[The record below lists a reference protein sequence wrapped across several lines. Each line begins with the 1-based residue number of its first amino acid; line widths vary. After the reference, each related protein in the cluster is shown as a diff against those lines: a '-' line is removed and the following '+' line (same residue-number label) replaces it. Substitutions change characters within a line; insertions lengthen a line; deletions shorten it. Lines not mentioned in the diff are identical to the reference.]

1 MAILDTEW
9 LTTLRSTVPR
19 MTPWDEVL
27 RRHEHEREMIMR
39 WEERADE
46 TETVHQFVSSAGG
59 ESASEVAS
67 SSGEQ
72 SEHSRATS
80 RATSPDFYIDK

>member
-46 TETVHQFVSSAGG
+46 TETVHQLTFGEG
-59 ESASEVAS
+59 ESASEAAS

-80 RATSPDFYIDK
+80 RASSPGFYIDK

>member
-46 TETVHQFVSSAGG
+46 TETVHQFASG
-59 ESASEVAS
+59 ASESVSEAAS

-80 RATSPDFYIDK
+80 RATSPDFYIDR